1 MRRAHS
7 LPLLVLPALLT
18 VGSGTPL
25 SASVYRSKKNPGVS
39 AMASPKQPI
48 SSVQVTCEPFG
59 VHKSGQPVDL
69 YTLTNARGMK
79 VTLTNFGGKVVS
91 LHVPDRMG
99 VSADVVQGY
108 ATYPEWEKGGPY
120 FGATIGRFGN
130 RIAKGCFTVDGQA
143 YQLARNN
150 GENALHGGPGK
161 GFHNVVWKGREIYEK
176 GAAGV
181 ELTYVSP
188 DGEEGYPGRLETRV
202 TYLLTERNELRIRYH
217 ATTDKATPVNL
228 THHSFFN
235 LRGEGNGDILG
246 HRLTILADVFTPV
259 DATLIPTGELR
270 PVAGTPF
277 DFRTPH
283 AIGERIEA
291 KDEQLAFGK
300 GYDHNFVL
308 RPGKWLRLAATL
320 VEPDSGRRMDVL
332 TTEPGLQFYSG
343 NFLDGTDKGKRGV
356 GYAFRSALCL
366 ETQHFPDSPNQ
377 PTFPSTILRPGKVY
391 RSETVYRF
399 SAE

>member
-1 MRRAHS
+1 MSRPNS
-7 LPLLVLPALLT
+7 LSKLVLPLLLSSLPGTSALA
-18 VGSGTPL
+18 GTPPSPGTKPMPTRKP
-25 SASVYRSKKNPGVS
+25 SAT
-39 AMASPKQPI
+39 
-48 SSVQVTCEPFG
+48 VQVRREAYG
-59 VHKSGQPVDL
+59 VHRSGQPVHL
-69 YTLTNARGMK
+69 YTLSNSKGMK

-91 LHVPDRMG
+91 LHVPDRKG
-99 VSADVVQGY
+99 VLADVVLGY
-108 ATYPEWEKGGPY
+108 ATYPEWEKGGLY
-120 FGATIGRFGN
+120 YGATIGRFGN
-130 RIAKGCFTVDGQA
+130 RIAKGRFTVDGQA
-143 YQLARNN
+143 YQLATNN
-150 GENALHGGPGK
+150 GVNALHGGPEM
-161 GFHNVVWKGREIYEK
+161 GFHNVVWQGKEIREK

-235 LRGEGNGDILG
+235 LKGEGSGDILG
-246 HRLTILADVFTPV
+246 HRLSISSDAYTPV

-283 AIGERIEA
+283 TIGERVEA

-308 RPGKWLRLAATL
+308 RPGKGLRLAATL
-320 VEPDSGRRMDVL
+320 VEPESGRRMDVL

-343 NFLDGTDKGKRGV
+343 NFLDGADKGKGGV

-366 ETQHFPDSPNQ
+366 ETQHYPDSPNQ
-377 PTFPSTILRPGKVY
+377 PTFPSTILRPGKVF
-391 RSETVYRF
+391 RSETIYRF

>member
-1 MRRAHS
+1 
-7 LPLLVLPALLT
+7 
-18 VGSGTPL
+18 
-25 SASVYRSKKNPGVS
+25 
-39 AMASPKQPI
+39 
-48 SSVQVTCEPFG
+48 
-59 VHKSGQPVDL
+59 
-69 YTLTNARGMK
+69 
-79 VTLTNFGGKVVS
+79 
-91 LHVPDRMG
+91 
-99 VSADVVQGY
+99 
-108 ATYPEWEKGGPY
+108 
-120 FGATIGRFGN
+120 
-130 RIAKGCFTVDGQA
+130 
-143 YQLARNN
+143 
-150 GENALHGGPGK
+150 
-161 GFHNVVWKGREIYEK
+161 
-176 GAAGV
+176 V

-202 TYLLTERNELRIRYH
+202 TYLLTQRNELRIRYS

-235 LRGEGNGDILG
+235 LRGEGHGDILG
-246 HRLTILADVFTPV
+246 HRLTILADAYTPV

-277 DFRTPH
+277 DFRKPR

-291 KDEQLAFGK
+291 KDEQLGFGK

-308 RPGKWLRLAATL
+308 RPGAGLRLAATL
-320 VEPDSGRRMDVL
+320 VEPESGRRMEVL

-343 NFLDGTDKGKRGV
+343 NFLDGRDRGKGGV

-377 PTFPSTILRPGKVY
+377 PAFPSTILRPGEVY
-391 RSETVYRF
+391 QSETVYRF